1 MTDHYEDE
9 EEARDKKHLLSNSQ
23 VLAFIGGFWL
33 RRRWL
38 LVGSVGLM
46 LVAIGFDLALP
57 WAAGRLVDAMD
68 AGTTHLDG
76 VWKAWAAFVG
86 VYLAFALIR
95 NVAFR
100 FWIPLAAYN
109 MEEVTNEGFAKVQ
122 SFSADWHASTFAGS
136 TVRRLSRAMWG
147 YDAVSDAVVLWF
159 GPAILVLVGQAIF
172 MMTRWPAVGAFA
184 LMAVAL
190 YIGSNI
196 FLTNLYARPANL

>member
-9 EEARDKKHLLSNSQ
+9 EETRDKRGLLSNSQ
-23 VLAFIGGFWL
+23 VLGFIAGFWL

-57 WAAGRLVDAMD
+57 WAAGALIDAMA
-68 AGTTHLDG
+68 AGPARLDG
-76 VWKAWAAFVG
+76 VWKAWGVFVG
-86 VYLAFALIR
+86 IYLAFALIR

-122 SFSADWHASTFAGS
+122 SFSAQWHAGTFAGA

-159 GPAILVLVGQAIF
+159 GPAS
-172 MMTRWPAVGAFA
+172 
-184 LMAVAL
+184 
-190 YIGSNI
+190 GSS
-196 FLTNLYARPANL
+196 